1 MSVAM
6 PSMASRLSLDFTKN
20 VTLSHCHIGALLRDA
35 PPTPDTLQPPPA
47 PPREERTAGSR
58 LKKDNNRKKNRN
70 NRRKIGRI
78 AIKIEKK

>member
-6 PSMASRLSLDFTKN
+6 PSMASRLSLDFTKTLLCHI
-20 VTLSHCHIGALLRDA
+20 VTLGHYYGMP
-35 PPTPDTLQPPPA
+35 PPTPDTLQPPTDSP
-47 PPREERTAGSR
+47 EGERTAGSR